1 MHQRTIL
8 STLELL
14 ITLGLIYALC
24 LSITYGQTEVSL
36 KLINLILCI
45 SEYIKVKKSKSVYD
59 FRDVSSFS
67 IIALANT
74 LVED

>member
-24 LSITYGQTEVSL
+24 LSITYGQTEVSF
-36 KLINLILCI
+36 KLINLILCM
-45 SEYIKVKKSKSVYD
+45 SEYIKVKNQNQ
-59 FRDVSSFS
+59 FMILEIFL
-67 IIALANT
+67 ALA
-74 LVED
+74 LLP

>member
-8 STLELL
+8 GTLELL

-36 KLINLILCI
+36 KLIDLIL
-45 SEYIKVKKSKSVYD
+45 YMSKY
-59 FRDVSSFS
+59 
-67 IIALANT
+67 IIAKNQNQFMILEMFLA
-74 LVED
+74 LALLI

>member
-45 SEYIKVKKSKSVYD
+45 SEYIKVKNQNQFMILEMFLD
-59 FRDVSSFS
+59 L
-67 IIALANT
+67 AL
-74 LVED
+74 LP

>member
-36 KLINLILCI
+36 KLIDLILCM
-45 SEYIKVKKSKSVYD
+45 SKSIKLKKQNQ
-59 FRDVSSFS
+59 FMILEMFL
-67 IIALANT
+67 ALA
-74 LVED
+74 LLL

>member
-36 KLINLILCI
+36 KLINLILCM
-45 SEYIKVKKSKSVYD
+45 SEYIKVKNQNQFMILEIFLD
-59 FRDVSSFS
+59 L
-67 IIALANT
+67 AL
-74 LVED
+74 LP

>member
-8 STLELL
+8 SALELL

-36 KLINLILCI
+36 KLIHLKLCM
-45 SEYIKVKKSKSVYD
+45 SEYIKVKNQNQ
-59 FRDVSSFS
+59 FMILEIFL
-67 IIALANT
+67 ALA
-74 LVED
+74 LLP

>member
-8 STLELL
+8 SALELL

-36 KLINLILCI
+36 KLIDLILCMTK
-45 SEYIKVKKSKSVYD
+45 SIKLKKQNQ
-59 FRDVSSFS
+59 FTILEMFL
-67 IIALANT
+67 ALA
-74 LVED
+74 LLL

>member
-36 KLINLILCI
+36 KLIDLILCM
-45 SEYIKVKKSKSVYD
+45 SKSIKLKKQNQ
-59 FRDVSSFS
+59 FTILEMFL
-67 IIALANT
+67 ALA
-74 LVED
+74 LLL

>member
-36 KLINLILCI
+36 KLINLILCM
-45 SEYIKVKKSKSVYD
+45 SEYIKVKNQNQ
-59 FRDVSSFS
+59 FMILEIFLAF
-67 IIALANT
+67 AL
-74 LVED
+74 LP

>member
-14 ITLGLIYALC
+14 ITLGLMYALC

-36 KLINLILCI
+36 KLINLILCM
-45 SEYIKVKKSKSVYD
+45 SEYIKVKNQNQ
-59 FRDVSSFS
+59 FTILEMFL
-67 IIALANT
+67 ALA
-74 LVED
+74 LLL

>member
-8 STLELL
+8 SALELL

-36 KLINLILCI
+36 KLIDLIL
-45 SEYIKVKKSKSVYD
+45 YMSKY
-59 FRDVSSFS
+59 
-67 IIALANT
+67 IIAKNQNQFMILEMFLA
-74 LVED
+74 LALLL

>member
-1 MHQRTIL
+1 MHQRIIL

-45 SEYIKVKKSKSVYD
+45 SEYIKVKNQNQ
-59 FRDVSSFS
+59 FMILEMFL
-67 IIALANT
+67 ALA
-74 LVED
+74 LLP

>member
-24 LSITYGQTEVSL
+24 LSITYGQTEVYL
-36 KLINLILCI
+36 KLIDLILCM
-45 SEYIKVKKSKSVYD
+45 SKYIKVKNQNQ
-59 FRDVSSFS
+59 FTILEMFL
-67 IIALANT
+67 ALA
-74 LVED
+74 LLL

>member
-24 LSITYGQTEVSL
+24 LSITSGQTEVSL
-36 KLINLILCI
+36 KLIDLIL
-45 SEYIKVKKSKSVYD
+45 YMSKY
-59 FRDVSSFS
+59 
-67 IIALANT
+67 IIAKNQNQFMILEIFLA
-74 LVED
+74 LALLS

>member
-8 STLELL
+8 SALELL

-36 KLINLILCI
+36 KLINLILCM
-45 SEYIKVKKSKSVYD
+45 SEYIKVKNQNQ
-59 FRDVSSFS
+59 FMILEIFLTL
-67 IIALANT
+67 AL
-74 LVED
+74 LP